1 MNVIGVVFTYNR
13 RCGVESKLTYDAS
26 EVAADLIMRHAR
38 NMDSVM
44 IQDITM
50 LVEEVYCDGDCRGH
64 NDALQTEEKP
74 RDTLE
79 WWSDMDKDEDYIKS
93 VEFSKEVKEQL
104 ESEFWDDLSED
115 EVNQLFI
122 YLDQLEKATKKKP
135 NE

>member
-50 LVEEVYCDGDCRGH
+50 LVEEVYCDGYCRGH